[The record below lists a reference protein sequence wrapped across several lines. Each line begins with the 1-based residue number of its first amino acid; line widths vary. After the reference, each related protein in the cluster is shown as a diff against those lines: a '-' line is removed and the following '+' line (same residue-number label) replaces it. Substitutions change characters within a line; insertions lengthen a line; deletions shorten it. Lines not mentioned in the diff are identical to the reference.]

1 MKYFIVYD
9 RQRYIGNERFGLL
22 LGKALRKRGHDCSVA
37 MADSVDLSEGADG
50 VIMRTYDPD
59 FSMTLKEKGIRSFN
73 NARTQSTGND
83 KAATYAFAR
92 SMGIPIPETH
102 IVRHG
107 EEPPLGTPFVLKSR
121 FGHGGN
127 EVFMIENNL
136 DYRTCSDKIKEVSF
150 LVQKPMEPGRD
161 KRVYVIGNT
170 IIAAFMRVNTSDFR
184 SNYKLGG
191 RASPAQVNRVEEEY
205 VRRVCGGL
213 RPDFIGVD
221 FLYEKGVPY
230 LNEIEDIV
238 GSRMVYENSDID
250 ILDLYAEYIVRE
262 TSAKHI

>member
-161 KRVYVIGNT
+161 KRVYVIGNK

-238 GSRMVYENSDID
+238 GSRMVHENSDID